1 MFTAT
6 KDDTI
11 SNLKATGRDLN
22 RDLSSDLQKVANQAG
37 RKVRSLYNTASEEI
51 THATDTVT
59 SEIRSNPI
67 RSSAIA
73 LGAGLLIGMLIR
85 R

>member
-6 KDDTI
+6 KEDAVT
-11 SNLKATGRDLN
+11 NLKTTGRDLN
-22 RDLSSDLQKVANQAG
+22 RDLSSDLHKVANQAG

-59 SEIRSNPI
+59 GEIRSNPV

-73 LGAGLLIGMLIR
+73 LGVGVIIGMLMR

>member
-1 MFTAT
+1 MYTAT
-6 KDDTI
+6 KEDTVT
-11 SNLKATGRDLN
+11 NLKNTGRDL
-22 RDLSSDLQKVANQAG
+22 DLNKVANQAG

-59 SEIRSNPI
+59 SEIRNNPI

-73 LGAGLLIGMLIR
+73 LGAGILIGMLIR